1 MGCLARI
8 FFRGFTWSFTRKL
21 HMMNHA
27 SPQSRKIG
35 PVSGRIPVS
44 TGPRLIHTEVFRDRL
59 VLVAP
64 LILQTSRREPVHVDH
79 DHIFLFFLND
89 IICFKNLRWLE
100 QRVSSSRIKRFMF
113 FGRVYWLNCYPANY
127 LYVVIWI
134 YYIIPTT
141 PGRTLCSCSKNYK
154 MQTTSTQTLC
164 WQQLALLR
172 RKMME
177 IVALICRKGVFIFR

>member
-8 FFRGFTWSFTRKL
+8 FFRGCTWSFTRKL

-35 PVSGRIPVS
+35 PVSGRIPVP
-44 TGPRLIHTEVFRDRL
+44 TGPRLIHTEVFRDQL
-59 VLVAP
+59 VLVPP
-64 LILQTSRREPVHVDH
+64 LILQTSRREPVHVDY
-79 DHIFLFFLND
+79 DHVFLND
-89 IICFKNLRWLE
+89 IICFIYLRWLE
-100 QRVSSSRIKRFMF
+100 QRISSSRIKRFMF
-113 FGRVYWLNCYPANY
+113 FGRVY
-127 LYVVIWI
+127 
-134 YYIIPTT
+134 YYTIPTT
-141 PGRTLCSCSKNYK
+141 PGQTLCSCAKKYK

-177 IVALICRKGVFIFR
+177 IVALICRKGVFIFRWPF

>member
-1 MGCLARI
+1 
-8 FFRGFTWSFTRKL
+8 
-21 HMMNHA
+21 MMNHA

-64 LILQTSRREPVHVDH
+64 LILQTSWREPVHVDH